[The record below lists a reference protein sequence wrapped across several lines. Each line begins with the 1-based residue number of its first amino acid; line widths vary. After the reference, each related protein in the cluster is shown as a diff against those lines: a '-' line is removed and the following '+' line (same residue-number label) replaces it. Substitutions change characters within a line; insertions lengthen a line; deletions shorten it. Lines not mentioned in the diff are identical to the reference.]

1 MAFGRRQVNQAVMD
15 KQSTMV
21 QYHALVLLHEIKQN
35 DRHAP
40 ARARARLA
48 VAPALHV

>member
-1 MAFGRRQVNQAVMD
+1 MMAFGRRQVNQAVMD

-40 ARARARLA
+40 AGRSSVCCAS
-48 VAPALHV
+48 HF